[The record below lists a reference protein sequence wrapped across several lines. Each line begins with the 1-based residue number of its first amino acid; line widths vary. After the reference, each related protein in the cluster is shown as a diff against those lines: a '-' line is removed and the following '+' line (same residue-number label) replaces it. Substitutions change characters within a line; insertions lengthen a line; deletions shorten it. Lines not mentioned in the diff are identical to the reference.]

1 MNQIRADQILSF
13 RPRKKQ
19 RIVRH
24 LHGVVAKTDALI
36 SAIGKP
42 GPAPSPPEPTL

>member
-19 RIVRH
+19 RIVRQ
-24 LHGVVAKTDALI
+24 LHGVVAKTDGPHFGDRKAGSGAL
-36 SAIGKP
+36 S
-42 GPAPSPPEPTL
+42 PEPTL